1 MEPEVFRRVEEL
13 FYRSLELD
21 ESRRAEFLERSCGND
36 HALRREVESLLAQQ
50 KKTQHYID
58 SPALELAAKLFANEE
73 GKKSGANLIGTT
85 VSHYR
90 VIDKL
95 GGGGMGVVYKAED
108 TELGRFVALKFLPE
122 GLAQDVQALER
133 FRREARAASALNHPN
148 ICTIYEIARHVDQ
161 PFIVME
167 FLDGA
172 TLKHQIGGKPLDIQ
186 TVLSLGIEIA
196 DALDAAHS
204 AGIVHRDIKPA
215 NIFVTRGEH
224 AKVLDFGL
232 AKPAVRSDDPIP
244 TELTATGIVMGTVGY
259 MSPEQVRGQALDH
272 RSDIFSFGVV
282 LYEMLSGTQAFQGD
296 SKVEVMNAILK
307 RDPPELKIASTGL
320 CAVVGHCLQKNPA
333 KRFQSARDLAF
344 ALESLCIGSQAQPL
358 PARVERAGWLRPAL
372 YALLALLVINGSFLL
387 WWLRTGS
394 QSGKPPNPV
403 TFDRLTDFVG
413 IETAPAISPDGKA
426 VAFMADTGGNQQIW
440 VRLTAGGM
448 PLQLTHDASQHLNPR
463 WSPDSASIF
472 YYSPPRESEGE
483 GALWEI
489 SALGGVPRKLAA
501 AVSEADISH
510 DGTRLVF
517 FCLESGQTQLVVS
530 DRDGSNAQPI
540 SRFSSFIYDH
550 PRWSPDD
557 HWIAYQHTSSAW
569 ADDIYFISAAGGE
582 PRKLTDEHDLIN
594 SLAWLP
600 DNSGLVYSSAR
611 GNTVMYLPVM
621 HLWVQKLNGSPA
633 QQLTFGDVAYDYPDV
648 GRDGRV
654 VAARWRMRF
663 DIWKFPVKGDP
674 VGNAGRGVRITEQ
687 TGQVQTPTVAPDE
700 SQIAFLSDS
709 GGHGNI
715 WVKDLRTGEMR
726 QITHEHA
733 PNVVVGVPIW
743 SPDGNSIAFASSRN
757 FGAGTNRYWTVHPDG
772 SDMRIAMGEGSWA
785 SWSPDGR
792 WLYYSIE
799 LPIKPGTR
807 FDIMKVAAGGG
818 NPQKVRDGGN
828 SPILSP
834 DGSTLYYVVRLPAVN
849 GLQDYEVRRARPE
862 SGASTLLL
870 RVAADRVPVWQ
881 ALHPVISHNGK
892 WLALTL
898 NDSYGTNLWLLSTED
913 GKLLRAVDF
922 GQRRTFIARRVS
934 WSPDDGWLYAAVGE
948 GDADIVSID
957 GLLH

>member
-1 MEPEVFRRVEEL
+1 MEPEVFRHIEDLYHRA
-13 FYRSLELD
+13 LELE

-36 HALRREVESLLAQQ
+36 HELRREVESLLAQQ

-58 SPALELAAKLFANEE
+58 SPALELAGKLFANEAGE
-73 GKKSGANLIGTT
+73 KSGSNLIGTT
-85 VSHYR
+85 LSHYR
-90 VIDKL
+90 VIEKL

-148 ICTIYEIARHVDQ
+148 ICTIYEIARHADQ

-172 TLKHQIGGKPLDIQ
+172 TLKHKIGGKPLDVA

-215 NIFVTRGEH
+215 NIFVTRAEH
-224 AKVLDFGL
+224 AKILDFGL
-232 AKPAVRSDDPIP
+232 AKPAVRSDDPIR
-244 TELTATGIVMGTVGY
+244 TQLTAAGIVMGTVGY
-259 MSPEQVRGQALDH
+259 MSPEQVHGQALDH

-296 SKVEVMNAILK
+296 SNVEVMNAILK
-307 RDPPELKIASTGL
+307 QDPPELKNASTGL

-344 ALESLCIGSQAQPL
+344 ALQSLCTGSQSQPL
-358 PARVERAGWLRPAL
+358 PARLEKAGMLRPAL
-372 YALLALLVINGSFLL
+372 YAFLALLVINGSFLL

-394 QSGKPPNPV
+394 QSRKPPTPV

-413 IETAPAISPDGKA
+413 IETAPAISPDGRA
-426 VAFMADTGGNQQIW
+426 VAFVADTGGWQQIW

-448 PLQLTHDASQHLNPR
+448 PLQLTHDASQHLDPR
-463 WSPDSASIF
+463 WSPDSASIY
-472 YYSPPRESEGE
+472 YYSPPRDSAGE

-510 DGTRLVF
+510 DGTRLAF
-517 FCLESGQTQLVVS
+517 FCLENGQTQLVVS

-540 SRFSSFIYDH
+540 SRFSSYGYDH
-550 PRWSPDD
+550 PRWSADD
-557 HWIAYQHTSSAW
+557 HWIAYEHASFTW
-569 ADDIYFISAAGGE
+569 RDDIYLIAAGGGE
-582 PRKLTDEHDLIN
+582 PRNLTHEGNLIN
-594 SLAWLP
+594 GIAWLP
-600 DNSGLVYSSAR
+600 DDSGVVYSSAR
-611 GNTVMYLPVM
+611 GSTVMYLPVM
-621 HLWVQKLNGSPA
+621 HLWVQRLDGSQPR
-633 QQLTFGDVAYDYPDV
+633 QLTFGDAAYDHPDV

-674 VGNAGRGVRITEQ
+674 RENARGGVRITEQ
-687 TGQVQTPTVAPDE
+687 TGQVQTPTVAPDD
-700 SQIAFLSDS
+700 SQVAFLSDS

-733 PNVVVGVPIW
+733 PDVVVGVPIW
-743 SPDGNSIAFASSRN
+743 SPDGSSIAFASSRN
-757 FGAGTNRYWTVHPDG
+757 FGAGNGYWTVHPDG
-772 SDMRIAMGEGSWA
+772 SNMRNAITEGSWA

-792 WLYYSIE
+792 WLYYSE
-799 LPIKPGTR
+799 DSANNPRTR

-818 NPQKVRDGGN
+818 TPQKVRADGG
-828 SPILSP
+828 SATMLSP
-834 DGSTLYYVVRLPAVN
+834 DGSTLYYVVPLPEVN

-862 SGASTLLL
+862 SGTSTLLL
-870 RVAADRVPVWQ
+870 RIAADRVPVWQ
-881 ALHPVISHNGK
+881 GLHPVISHNGK

-898 NDSYGTNLWLLSTED
+898 NDSYGTNLWLLSAED

-922 GQRRTFIARRVS
+922 GERRTFIARRVS
-934 WSPDDGWLYAAVGE
+934 WSPDDRFLYAAVGE
-948 GDADIVSID
+948 GDADVVSID

>member
-1 MEPEVFRRVEEL
+1 MEPELFRLVEDL
-13 FYRSLELD
+13 YHRSLELD
-21 ESRRAEFLERSCGND
+21 ESRRAEFLERSCRND

-58 SPALELAAKLFANEE
+58 SPALELAGKLLANEA
-73 GKKSGANLIGTT
+73 GKKSGTNLIGTT

-90 VIDKL
+90 VIEKL
-95 GGGGMGVVYKAED
+95 GGGGMGVIYKAED
-108 TELGRFVALKFLPE
+108 TELGRYVALKFLPE

-148 ICTIYEIARHVDQ
+148 ICTIYEIARHGDQ

-167 FLDGA
+167 FLDGT

-215 NIFVTRGEH
+215 NIFVTREEH
-224 AKVLDFGL
+224 AKILDFGL
-232 AKPAVRSDDPIP
+232 AKPAVRSDDPVHSQ
-244 TELTATGIVMGTVGY
+244 LTATGIVMGTVGY

-282 LYEMLSGTQAFQGD
+282 LNEMVSGAQAFQGD
-296 SKVEVMNAILK
+296 SNVEVMNAILK
-307 RDPPELKIASTGL
+307 QDPPELKNASTGL

-344 ALESLCIGSQAQPL
+344 ALESLCGSQSQPL
-358 PARVERAGWLRPAL
+358 PARVERAGRLRPAL
-372 YALLALLVINGSFLL
+372 YAFLALLVINGSFLL
-387 WWLRTGS
+387 WWLRTGG
-394 QSGKPPNPV
+394 QSGKPRNPV

-440 VRLTAGGM
+440 VRLTAGGT

-472 YYSPPRESEGE
+472 YYTPPRESEGE

-540 SRFSSFIYDH
+540 SRFSSFVYDH

-557 HWIAYQHTSSAW
+557 RWIAYEHTGTTW
-569 ADDIYFISAAGGE
+569 RDDIYLIPAAGGE
-582 PRKLTDEHDLIN
+582 SRNLTHEGNLIN
-594 SLAWLP
+594 GAAWLP
-600 DNSGLVYSSAR
+600 DDSGVVYSSAR
-611 GNTVMYLPVM
+611 GSTVMYLPVM
-621 HLWVQKLNGSPA
+621 HLWVQKLDGSPPR
-633 QQLTFGDVAYDYPDV
+633 QLTFGDAAYDHPDV

-674 VGNAGRGVRITEQ
+674 IENAGRGVRITEQ
-687 TGQVQTPTVAPDE
+687 TGQVQTPTVAPDDR
-700 SQIAFLSDS
+700 QVAFLSDS

-715 WVKDLRTGEMR
+715 WVKDLGTGEMR

-743 SPDGNSIAFASSRN
+743 SPDGTSIAFASMRN
-757 FGAGTNRYWTVHPDG
+757 WGAGDTIYWSVHPDG
-772 SDMRIAMGEGSWA
+772 SNMRKAIGEGSWA

-792 WLYYSIE
+792 WLYYSE
-799 LPIKPGTR
+799 DSSNNPGKR
-807 FDIMKVAAGGG
+807 FDIMKVAASGGS
-818 NPQKVRDGGN
+818 PEKVRNDGG
-828 SPILSP
+828 SAPMLSP
-834 DGSTLYYVVRLPAVN
+834 DGSTLYYTVPLPAVN

-862 SGASTLLL
+862 NGASTVLL
-870 RVAADRVPVWQ
+870 RIAADRVPVWQ
-881 ALHPVISHNGK
+881 GLHPVISHNGK

-898 NDSYGTNLWLLSTED
+898 NDSYGTNLWLLSTEN

-922 GQRRTFIARRVS
+922 GERRTFIARRVS
-934 WSPDDGWLYAAVGE
+934 WSPDDRFLYAAVGE